1 MKLKKL
7 TKILILFLAILVL
20 LGIGFIF
27 LQFIPY
33 GQNHTNPAI
42 VQEPQWDSPITRE
55 LAQKACF
62 DCHSNETVWPWY
74 SKIAPVSWL
83 VQRDVDEGREKLNFS
98 EWNRKDYFE
107 NLDEIGETILE
118 GEMPPFM
125 YYPMHPE
132 ARLTDKEKQQLIQ
145 GLQNSLR

>member
-1 MKLKKL
+1 MKTFL
-7 TKILILFLAILVL
+7 KILIIIVGVVVVVAIGIVL
-20 LGIGFIF
+20 

-33 GQNHTNPAI
+33 GKNHINPPV
-42 VQEPQWDSPITRE
+42 VQEPAWDSPTTRA

-83 VQRDVDEGREKLNFS
+83 IQRDVDEGRQKLNFS
-98 EWNRKDYFE
+98 EWQRAASFE
-107 NLDEIGETILE
+107 HLDEIGEVVTE
-118 GEMPPFM
+118 GEMPPFQ

-132 ARLTDKEKQQLIQ
+132 ARLSEAEKQALIN
-145 GLQNSLR
+145 GLEKSVR

>member
-1 MKLKKL
+1 L
-7 TKILILFLAILVL
+7 
-20 LGIGFIF
+20 
-27 LQFIPY
+27 
-33 GQNHTNPAI
+33 
-42 VQEPQWDSPITRE
+42 DSLITRE

-107 NLDEIGETILE
+107 NLDEIGETIVE

>member
-1 MKLKKL
+1 LKKL
-7 TKILILFLAILVL
+7 IKILILFLAILVL

-33 GQNHTNPAI
+33 GQNQTNPAI